1 VIRWDQ
7 ALSLAALAV
16 LLSCGHR
23 SDRAASGRSPSD
35 SLLQRGE
42 SLYRAEKFD
51 SARAAWTLALR
62 QTRAGHDA
70 EAEARVLTW
79 LGLVAGRLGDLHEAR
94 GLGEEALA
102 IKIRLSMTSELAGS
116 YGALGMVAL
125 SENRNQDAVRLF
137 ERALETARGANDTRA
152 EAESSGRL
160 GLVLTYLGDFTRAR
174 AAQRTARHSARM
186 LGEAHLEANA
196 LANEAMVDIYVGDA
210 HSAITRLDT
219 ALVMYRRIGFAA
231 GEQNALGQ
239 LATAY
244 ELTGEEDQ
252 AFVVL
257 DSSLSIARRLG
268 LREEEADLLRLIG
281 GLHLSVGDYRIA
293 LRYYNEAEAGMRG
306 AGLDANLGSVLRGA
320 ANAHLRLDNV
330 PRADALLREAL
341 RLHLSSGEPLERLDD
356 LLLATEIDFR
366 IGGLPRAEPR
376 LREARAVADEVNTRG
391 SRIAVTLAE
400 AHLADLAGDFRR
412 VLHVLRE
419 AGSELAAGD
428 YGAEW
433 LAMSLVARAHA
444 RLGQLD
450 SAVVSGQI
458 AVTAVERLRGALAS
472 EALRATYV
480 ADRADVYG
488 DLVLALLRLNRNEE
502 AFALADAARS
512 RTLLEHIGSAR
523 ADALPELIEGERVLR
538 RIDALVQRLRETE
551 RGRLR
556 ERGESDDSVAAPIAA
571 ELAAARG
578 EYEALLVRSAQ
589 RNPRATALLGAEPVR
604 LDTVRAS
611 LLPGEVLLEY
621 LVTPTRLIVFA
632 VTAGAVRIHQAELA
646 GPTLAQRIRLI
657 RELWGARSLE
667 WKDGLPAARALH
679 QTLIA
684 PLVSAGM
691 LAEASRVFIVPH
703 GMLGQVPFAALQD
716 RTTGR
721 FLAQDFALV
730 HLPSAA
736 ALPALRQRGSG
747 SAGWVGVATGFAPI
761 PGELPATRTELEA
774 LRASVPQAQLLF
786 GSRATESAVRDALA
800 GKGLVHVATHGI
812 LNVRH
817 PMFSRI
823 ELARPAKVRTDDD
836 GRLEVHEVLGL
847 TIRSPLVFFSGCETG
862 AGLEWTAELVRGTGD
877 LTLAQAVL
885 SAGAADVIM
894 TLWRID
900 DVGAAEFAAA
910 FYRGFRSMPVAD
922 ALASA
927 QRQMANDARYASP
940 YYWAGYTLSGDGG
953 PAFRSQVSAGASVSS
968 TRGLTPS
975 PVVSRRSQQ

>member
-1 VIRWDQ
+1 MKRWSI
-7 ALSLAALAV
+7 ALPLA
-16 LLSCGHR
+16 LLTGLPSCGGR
-23 SDRAASGRSPSD
+23 GDRAVTSRSPGD

-42 SLYRAEKFD
+42 SLYIAERFD
-51 SARAAWTLALR
+51 SARATWTLVLR
-62 QTRAGHDA
+62 QTRAAHDA
-70 EAEARVLTW
+70 EGEARVLTW
-79 LGLVAGRLGDLHEAR
+79 LGLVAGRLGDLNEAR

-102 IKIRLSMTSELAGS
+102 IKTRLGMTSELARS
-116 YGALGMVAL
+116 YGALGLVAL
-125 SENRNQDAVRLF
+125 SENRNQEAVRLF
-137 ERALETARGANDTRA
+137 ERALEAARAASDTRA

-160 GLVLTYLGDFTRAR
+160 GLAYTYLGDFTGAR
-174 AAQRTARHSARM
+174 AAQRTARLGART
-186 LGEAHLEANA
+186 LGEVRLEANA

-210 HSAITRLDT
+210 RAAIARLDT
-219 ALVMYRRIGFAA
+219 ALVLYRRIGFAG

-244 ELTGEEDQ
+244 ELTGEEDR
-252 AFVVL
+252 AFGVL

-268 LREEEADLLRLIG
+268 LREEAADLLRLIG
-281 GLHLSVGDYRIA
+281 GLHLRVGDYRIA
-293 LRYYNEAEAGMRG
+293 LRYYTEAEAGMRV

-330 PRADALLREAL
+330 PRADATLREAL
-341 RLHLSSGEPLERLDD
+341 RVHTTSGEPLERLDD
-356 LLLATEIDFR
+356 LLLATEIAYR

-376 LREARAVADEVNTRG
+376 LREARTVADEVNTRG

-400 AHLADLAGDFRR
+400 AHLADLAGDSRR
-412 VLHVLRE
+412 VLRVLQE
-419 AGSELAAGD
+419 AGSDLAAGD

-433 LAMSLVARAHA
+433 VARSLAARAHA

-450 SAVVSGQI
+450 SAVVSGRI

-472 EALRATYV
+472 EALRATYI

-512 RTLLEHIGSAR
+512 RSLLEHIAAAR
-523 ADALPELIEGERVLR
+523 ADALPEILEGERVLR

-551 RGRLR
+551 RGRPR
-556 ERGESDDSVAAPIAA
+556 ERGESGESVGAPIAA

-604 LDTVRAS
+604 LDAVRTS
-611 LLPGEVLLEY
+611 LQPGEVLLEY
-621 LVTPTRLIVFA
+621 LVTPNRLIVFA

-646 GPTLAQRIRLI
+646 SPTLAQRIRLI
-657 RELWGARSLE
+657 RELWGAQSLE
-667 WKDGLPAARALH
+667 WERGLPAARALH
-679 QTLIA
+679 ETLIA
-684 PLVSAGM
+684 PLMRAGM
-691 LAEASRVFIVPH
+691 LSGASRVFIVPH

-716 RTTGR
+716 GATGR

-736 ALPALRQRGSG
+736 ALPALRRRGGTDGGWSGSG
-747 SAGWVGVATGFAPI
+747 TGFAPV
-761 PGELPATRTELEA
+761 PTELPATRTELEA
-774 LRASVPQAQLLF
+774 LRAAVPRTQLRF
-786 GSRATESAVRDALA
+786 GGAATEAAVRNALA
-800 GKGLVHVATHGI
+800 GTGLVHVATHGI

-823 ELARPAKVRTDDD
+823 ELARPTKVRAEDD
-836 GRLEVHEVLGL
+836 GRLEVHELLGL
-847 TIRSPLVFFSGCETG
+847 AIRSPLVFFSGCETG

-885 SAGAADVIM
+885 SAGAANVIM

-900 DVGAAEFAAA
+900 DVGAAEFAAD
-910 FYRGFRSMPVAD
+910 FYRSFRSMPVAD
-922 ALASA
+922 ALANA
-927 QRQMANDARYASP
+927 QRRMASDPRYASP

-953 PAFRSQVSAGASVSS
+953 PGIRPQVPADPSVSG
-968 TRGLTPS
+968 TRGTAPLSAAYP
-975 PVVSRRSQQ
+975 RSLP